1 MPILVSTMGEKK
13 LLDIPKIAAGT
24 GHAMVH
30 AAHSDIQ
37 EWGLENLVCVTCF
50 DTSSSNTGQLSGA
63 CVMLEQLTGRPV
75 LHLGCRHHVLELV
88 QAAAFDYVSSQL
100 ADTRDLID

>member
-24 GHAMVH
+24 GHAVVH
-30 AAHSDIQ
+30 AVHSDIQ
-37 EWGLENLVCVTCF
+37 EWELDNLVHAMCF
-50 DTSSSNTGQLSGA
+50 DTTSSNTGQLSGA
-63 CVMLEQLTGRPV
+63 CVMLEQLLGRPL

-88 QAAAFDYVSSQL
+88 LAAAFDMFHHS
-100 ADTRDLID
+100 